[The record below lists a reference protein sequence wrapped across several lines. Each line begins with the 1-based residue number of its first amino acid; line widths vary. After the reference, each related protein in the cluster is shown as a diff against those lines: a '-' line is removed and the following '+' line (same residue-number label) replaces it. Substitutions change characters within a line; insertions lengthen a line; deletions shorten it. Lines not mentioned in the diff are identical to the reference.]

1 MRDGALAPAVRVTKT
16 SALHALAAGLL
27 ILSTCVPAAHAQE
40 AGAAVEVTILA
51 INDFHGNLMP
61 PPGGIQINNPSDR
74 AKKMTVPAGGSEH
87 MAALVKQLRAGR
99 KNTVFVAAGDLIG
112 ASPLLSSLFHD
123 EPTIDSL
130 SLMGL
135 DLSSVGN
142 HEFDKG
148 RNELLRMQYG
158 GCHPD
163 GGCRGPHP
171 FQGARFR
178 YLAANVIENATGKT
192 LFPAYDI
199 RNFDGIPVA
208 FIGLTLTD
216 TPRIVTPSGTAGLEF
231 RDEAETVN
239 ALVPELRERGV
250 EAIVVLVHEG
260 GIPSGGY
267 NECGV
272 TGDIVDI
279 VKKLDKAVGVVV
291 SGHTHQAYNCVIDG
305 RVVTSAHRYG
315 TLVTKIDLR
324 LDARS
329 RRLIS
334 ATADNV
340 IVRTDGPVDAEQTAL
355 IAPYDEFAKPLANR
369 VVGAI
374 TADLTR
380 RPTRAGE
387 SVFGDIIADAQL
399 AATRGDEDGGATISF
414 TNPGGIRIDLLK
426 KADGA
431 VTFADLF
438 SAQPFRN
445 TLVTLTLTGLQLK
458 RALEQQWSDPSD
470 PHILQVSKGFSY
482 RWDGTRPDGARV
494 PIEGIMINGQPVEPA
509 GKYRVTV
516 NGFLASG
523 GDYFT
528 VFTEG
533 TERKI
538 GALDLDALVRYFGAS
553 SPISPGA
560 PNRIARL
567 D

>member
-1 MRDGALAPAVRVTKT
+1 VTRT
-16 SALHALAAGLL
+16 SAFPALAAALL
-27 ILSTCVPAAHAQE
+27 ILSTCVPAVHAQE
-40 AGAAVEVTILA
+40 AAAPVEVTILA

-61 PPGGIQINNPSDR
+61 PPGGIQINDPSNR
-74 AKKMTVPAGGSEH
+74 AKKIAVPAGGSEH

-99 KNTVFVAAGDLIG
+99 KNTLFVAAGDLIG

-163 GGCRGPHP
+163 GGCQGPHP
-171 FQGARFR
+171 FHGAGFR

-199 RNFDGIPVA
+199 RDFDGVPVA
-208 FIGLTLTD
+208 FIGLTLRD
-216 TPRIVTPSGTAGLEF
+216 TPRIVTPTGTAGLEF

-250 EAIVVLVHEG
+250 EAIVVLIHEG
-260 GIPSGGY
+260 GIPSGDY

-272 TGDIVDI
+272 AGDLVDI
-279 VKKLDKAVGVVV
+279 VKKLDRAVGVVV

-329 RRLIS
+329 RKLIS

-340 IVRTDGPVDAEQTAL
+340 IVRTDGPGDAEQTTL
-355 IAPYDEFAKPLANR
+355 IAPYDELAKPLANR
-369 VVGAI
+369 VVGMI

-387 SVFGDIIADAQL
+387 SVFGDIITDAQL
-399 AATRGDEDGGATISF
+399 AATHGDEDGGATISF

-426 KADGA
+426 KADGTVA
-431 VTFADLF
+431 YADLF

-482 RWDGTRPDGARV
+482 RWDGTRPDGERV
-494 PIEGIMINGQPVEPA
+494 PIEGIMLNGQPVEPA

-516 NGFLASG
+516 NSFLASG

-528 VFTEG
+528 VLTEG

-538 GALDLDALVRYFGAS
+538 GSLDVDALVRYFGAN
-553 SPISPGA
+553 SPISPGP
-560 PNRIARL
+560 PNRIVRL